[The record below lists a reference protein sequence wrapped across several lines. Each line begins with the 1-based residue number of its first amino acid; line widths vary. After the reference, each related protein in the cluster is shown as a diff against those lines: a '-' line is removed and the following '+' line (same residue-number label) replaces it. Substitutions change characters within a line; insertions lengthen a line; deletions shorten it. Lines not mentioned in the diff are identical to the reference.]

1 MEPALIFAMVLG
13 TAPTLLAMYFLLR
26 GYTAALEEQKLFFAF
41 GIGMILGLVGFTF
54 HIVLDTGLILAGAVG
69 SAIYIF
75 GFAALE
81 NLVFFVALNTKWVR
95 GKPEAAFVGI
105 SLGAGF
111 SASGVMGLAYNQAA
125 RSDFLVSALGVVLL
139 VGIALASTF
148 FRTAA
153 GAILGI
159 GSARSTPWQ
168 WYGRAL
174 VAQLPYD
181 ALMLGI
187 LLSIAYGL
195 WYWAV
200 LLAVLAGYS
209 LWLLLYIW
217 RNLLPE
223 FLPGDLRRKI
233 RRERR
238 RFAL

>member
-1 MEPALIFAMVLG
+1 MEPALIFAMFLG
-13 TAPTLLAMYFLLR
+13 VAPALLAMYYLLR
-26 GYTAALEEQKLFFAF
+26 GYAAALEQKKLFLGF

-54 HIVLDTGLILAGAVG
+54 HIMLDTGLILAGAVG
-69 SAIYIF
+69 SAIYVF

-81 NLVFFVALNTKWVR
+81 NLVFFVALNYKWVR

-125 RSDFLVSALGVVLL
+125 RSDFLVSALGVFLL
-139 VGIALASTF
+139 VGIALSSTF

-174 VAQLPYD
+174 VTQLPYG

-187 LLSIAYGL
+187 LLSVAYGL
-195 WYWAV
+195 WYWAL
-200 LLAVLAGYS
+200 LLALLVVYS
-209 LWLLLYIW
+209 AWLLYYVW
-217 RNLLPE
+217 RNLLPD
-223 FLPGDLRRKI
+223 FLPGELRRKI

-238 RFAL
+238 RSAR